1 MLEPVYRADS
11 KSAAREGMWVRSP
24 PAAPRPTDSPWCS
37 VRATGKS
44 PCADLGRLSGSYALL
59 LGLYLGDGHLSRGPR
74 DVWRLRITLDANYPG
89 VMERCAVAISEVRGR
104 RPGWV
109 RRVGC
114 VDASS
119 YWKHWVCVFP
129 QHGPGPKHERVIRLA
144 AWQTWLVEKYTAE
157 FLAGLIQSDGCRVT
171 NRVKGRAYPRYFF
184 SNLSPDVRGLFRMAC
199 EIAGIECRPNR
210 PNCLSVARRGSVELL
225 DRLIGPKN

>member
-1 MLEPVYRADS
+1 MCGGHQRGSRAKARLGPTGRVRRCVELLEA
-11 KSAAREGMWVRSP
+11 
-24 PAAPRPTDSPWCS
+24 
-37 VRATGKS
+37 
-44 PCADLGRLSGSYALL
+44 
-59 LGLYLGDGHLSRGPR
+59 LGL
-74 DVWRLRITLDANYPG
+74 RLPATRTRA
-89 VMERCAVAISEVRGR
+89 E
-104 RPGWV
+104 
-109 RRVGC
+109 
-114 VDASS
+114 
-119 YWKHWVCVFP
+119 
-129 QHGPGPKHERVIRLA
+129 HERVIRLA